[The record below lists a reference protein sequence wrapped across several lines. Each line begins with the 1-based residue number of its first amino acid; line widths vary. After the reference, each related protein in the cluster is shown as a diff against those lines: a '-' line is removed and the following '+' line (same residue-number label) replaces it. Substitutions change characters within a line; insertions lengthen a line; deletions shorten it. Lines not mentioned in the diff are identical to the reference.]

1 VLPQENG
8 EQIRAFMAR
17 HPDFAVVPP
26 AQTVTVLWDKADE
39 LPAATLQ
46 SPEGLFDDP
55 APHRDRRVFR
65 ERAEAGGLKSN
76 FISLA

>member
-26 AQTVTVLWDKADE
+26 AQTVTVLWDKADDFT
-39 LPAATLQ
+39 AATLQ
-46 SPEGLFDDP
+46 SPEGF
-55 APHRDRRVFR
+55 
-65 ERAEAGGLKSN
+65 
-76 FISLA
+76 